1 MKSLQ
6 LILIGTLL
14 LCAGACTNNV
24 VYSEFIEIPQSSWNF
39 DSTLNFAIEIKQPID
54 QPCNAIVYI
63 LHEKNYSYQNL
74 WFYVNKTV
82 PNAMQK
88 QDTIECYLAD
98 QRGKW
103 LGSGHKSIIEM
114 PVLIEQNIQI
124 KQTGTYNYQVQ
135 HAMREDELK
144 GIRSIG
150 IKIEKT
156 N

>member
-1 MKSLQ
+1 MRIIKF
-6 LILIGTLL
+6 ILLGIIMHFTYS
-14 LCAGACTNNV
+14 CTSNV
-24 VYSEFIEIPQSSWNF
+24 VYSEFIEIPHSQWNF
-39 DSTLNFAIEIKQPID
+39 DSILNFTFEIEEPSNQA
-54 QPCNAIVYI
+54 CNTIVYI

-103 LGSGHKSIIEM
+103 LGSGHKSLLEM
-114 PVLIEQNIQI
+114 PVLIEQNIQLN
-124 KQTGTYNYQVQ
+124 QTGTYNYQVR
-135 HAMREDELK
+135 HAMREDDLK
-144 GIRSIG
+144 GIKSIG
-150 IKIEKT
+150 IKIEQI